1 MNKRGNDMDQIN
13 VYKLIAEKK
22 PAMSKA
28 QEKLASYIINNPNTV
43 PFYNVATLAKQ
54 AGVSEAS
61 VVRFAVFL
69 GYSGYRELQTQMQ
82 NSVQRQLTTK
92 DRLKMSSELY
102 EDSSQTIYKVFED
115 DIANL
120 KSTME
125 NLDSKALVE
134 AVNHLLTGKEIYISA
149 NRSAASI
156 GLFMHYYLDLILEN
170 TILLGPV
177 ENKPE
182 QLIRLSKK
190 DVVVG
195 ISFARYTKSTVNM
208 MSFAKERGATTIAIT
223 DNLLSPIVPYADVV
237 LTASSQVPTFFDS
250 FVAPLSLINTL
261 LASVGKERM
270 KDAEDRLE
278 KMEEFWERFDTFYSK

>member
-1 MNKRGNDMDQIN
+1 MDQIN